1 MSVFCF
7 LRRGGT
13 GSIARSRLKLLLVSD
28 KADCSPEMM
37 RVIESDL
44 IHVVSKYMEIDKEK
58 VQLKVECPSGGPGG
72 RQPLWVLCAA
82 IPVRAIPN
90 KGIY

>member
-1 MSVFCF
+1 MRGFCF
-7 LRRGGT
+7 IRRGGT

-37 RVIESDL
+37 RAIESDL
-44 IHVVSKYMEIDKEK
+44 IHVISKYMEIDKDK
-58 VQLKVECPSGGPGG
+58 VRLNIECPGGVPGG
-72 RQPLWVLCAA
+72 RQPLKVLCAA